1 MIYKEGCISL
11 MVNRGKKKKIETS
24 LISAILTPGP
34 MMASVPKLFKQL
46 EENLL

>member
-1 MIYKEGCISL
+1 